1 MIFAN
6 HAHVFPKELRPE
18 GSVDSLMRLMDD
30 CGIEK
35 AVAFAI
41 LPRSGLEKSAQMGR
55 LFR

>member
-30 CGIEK
+30 CGIDK
-35 AVAFAI
+35 AVGVRAVCRPFS
-41 LPRSGLEKSAQMGR
+41 RGR
-55 LFR
+55 LQRQPQ